1 MQNFVGRTKKNMR
14 EFKIEF
20 CGAALRMATMGILLL
35 SAFCGCSREDDSP
48 AEESSRLESEAA
60 AYWQAFTKEKE
71 FGTLKDLKE
80 IIWGCGGKQGLE
92 SYTERRFCAW
102 LSSSL
107 NLLEDEQVRA
117 VLEKNSDLVA
127 FCFKNEKRK
136 NFLLRAIAPDVKQS
150 AYLDRLVADGEKRLK
165 SKKEEDSVR
174 ASLGEFDAD
183 VLVRRLNLWRTEWEW
198 TWEAEPDLREEN
210 FDHPPIYP
218 RMIESEIAR
227 NYDLRG
233 KANSTE
239 NGDYDLVYVLPDKR
253 VLVCPMN
260 SDNQLRADAY
270 IREVSRI
277 TLYPRDEAESSWIM
291 KFSEN

>member
-1 MQNFVGRTKKNMR
+1 MS
-14 EFKIEF
+14 EFKVGFSGTISRVMTAGLF
-20 CGAALRMATMGILLL
+20 SL
-35 SAFCGCSREDDSP
+35 SLFCGCSREEVSLDEKLPQPEYD
-48 AEESSRLESEAA
+48 RAA
-60 AYWQAFTKEKE
+60 CWQAFAKEKE
-71 FGTLKDLKE
+71 FGILKELRE
-80 IIWGCGGKQGLE
+80 IIWGNGGKKGLE
-92 SYTERRFCAW
+92 AYTERRFCAW

-136 NFLLRAIAPDVKQS
+136 NFLLKAVAPNVEQS

-165 SKKEEDSVR
+165 NKKGEDSVR
-174 ASLGEFDAD
+174 ESLGEFDAD
-183 VLVRRLNLWRTEWEW
+183 VLVRRLNLWRSEWEW

-227 NYDLRG
+227 NYELRG
-233 KANSTE
+233 KANVAE

-253 VLVCPMN
+253 LLVCPM
-260 SDNQLRADAY
+260 SGDDRLRAE
-270 IREVSRI
+270 IRVVEISELSI
-277 TLYPRDEAESSWIM
+277 ALGEESWAVEFLS
-291 KFSEN
+291 K

>member
-1 MQNFVGRTKKNMR
+1 MS
-14 EFKIEF
+14 EFKVGFSGTISRVMTAGLF
-20 CGAALRMATMGILLL
+20 SL
-35 SAFCGCSREDDSP
+35 SLFCGCSREEVSLDEKLPQPEYD
-48 AEESSRLESEAA
+48 RAA
-60 AYWQAFTKEKE
+60 CWQAFAKEKE
-71 FGTLKDLKE
+71 FGILKELRE
-80 IIWGCGGKQGLE
+80 IIWGNGGKKGLE
-92 SYTERRFCAW
+92 AYTERRFCAW

-136 NFLLRAIAPDVKQS
+136 NFLLKAVAPNVEQS

-227 NYDLRG
+227 NYELRG
-233 KANSTE
+233 KANVAE

-253 VLVCPMN
+253 LLVCPM
-260 SDNQLRADAY
+260 SGDNQLRADAY
-270 IREVSRI
+270 IKEVPRI
-277 TLYPRDEAESSWIM
+277 TLIPRDEAESSWIM
-291 KFSEN
+291 KFSES